1 MVLTKSVTHS
11 ADRANSYVAI
21 KISISERRN
30 DQHNQEYRVMKTL
43 ASLKQNSHLMEMLDE
58 FDVEGPN
65 GKHKCL
71 VLELLGPCIPDVIES
86 RYSDGRLPGHLAKTI
101 AEQSLRGLKILH
113 EQGIA
118 HGDLH
123 VRNLAVVLP
132 FPIDDMSEEVFIDML
147 GKPKVGLVQKVS
159 GQPVEPG
166 MPQHIVQSATYS
178 KIPLKPFRGIKIVD
192 FGQSFLPAFAPR
204 TLRTPLAVRP
214 PEVLFSDPLDF
225 RVDLWSMGCMLFELF
240 VGQPPFDGPPSTPEV
255 LVEQMRETAG
265 HELPER
271 WRGLIKEG
279 SETNTAGSSLQS
291 WLEETYFD
299 NERKSDLTR
308 EDIRVLGG
316 LIAKLLYFEPSRRAP
331 ASEILSDG
339 WFRAGDA

>member
-1 MVLTKSVTHS
+1 
-11 ADRANSYVAI
+11 
-21 KISISERRN
+21 
-30 DQHNQEYRVMKTL
+30 MKTL
-43 ASLKQNSHLMEMLDE
+43 ASVKRNSHLMGMLDE

-65 GKHKCL
+65 GKQKCL
-71 VLELLGPCIPDVIES
+71 VLELLGPCVPDVIES
-86 RYSDGRLPGHLAKTI
+86 RYSDGRLPGRLAKTI
-101 AEQSLRGLKILH
+101 AEQSLRGLTTIH

-123 VRNLAVVLP
+123 VRNLAVILP

-147 GKPKVGLVQKVS
+147 GKPKVGLVQKVG

-166 MPQHIVQSATYS
+166 MPQYIVQSARYS
-178 KIPLKPFRGIKIVD
+178 KIPIKSFRGIKIVD

-265 HELPER
+265 DELP
-271 WRGLIKEG
+271 K
-279 SETNTAGSSLQS
+279 
-291 WLEETYFD
+291 
-299 NERKSDLTR
+299 
-308 EDIRVLGG
+308 
-316 LIAKLLYFEPSRRAP
+316 
-331 ASEILSDG
+331 
-339 WFRAGDA
+339 